1 MSQLALPL
9 KLQDHA
15 VFDSFLAT
23 GNEPLVA
30 FLQDLCTHPT
40 GPGAWLRGGRSTGKT
55 HLLQA
60 VCERARDRAQFL
72 PVGSFVDAGPE
83 ILEGLFSKQFVC
95 LDDVERV
102 GGREDWELKLFG
114 LFNALSETGG
124 LLLCSAKT
132 APRGCGFV
140 LPDLVSRFSRLP
152 LFKINSLEDSKRIEA
167 LQLRARHR
175 GLDLPG
181 DAAQY
186 LLHRSSRDM
195 ASLYRLLDKLDSE
208 SLIAQRRL
216 TIPFVR
222 EVLEFGQAD
231 NPAV

>member
-1 MSQLALPL
+1 M
-9 KLQDHA
+9 
-15 VFDSFLAT
+15 
-23 GNEPLVA
+23 VA
-30 FLQDLCTHPT
+30 FLEDISANPA
-40 GPGAWLRGGRSTGKT
+40 GPGAWLRGLHSSGKT

-72 PVGSFVDAGPE
+72 PVASFIDAGPD
-83 ILEGLFSKQFVC
+83 ILEGLSSRQFVC
-95 LDDVERV
+95 LDDVDRV
-102 GGREDWELKLFG
+102 SGLEDWELALFS

-124 LLLCSAKT
+124 LLLCSASA
-132 APRGCGFV
+132 APRDCGFV

-152 LFKINSLEDSKRIEA
+152 LFKISPLEDSQRIEA

-181 DAAQY
+181 DAAKY

-195 ASLYRLLDKLDSE
+195 ASLYALLDKLDSE
-208 SLIAQRRL
+208 SLIAKRRL

-222 EVLEFGQAD
+222 EVLALSQVGSKSL
-231 NPAV
+231 

>member
-23 GNEPLVA
+23 GNEALVA
-30 FLQDLCTHPT
+30 FLADSCANPT
-40 GPGAWLRGGRSTGKT
+40 GPGAWLRGVHSTGKT

-72 PVGSFVDAGPE
+72 PIGSFVDVGPD
-83 ILEGLFSKQFVC
+83 ILEGLSSRQFVC
-95 LDDVERV
+95 LDDVDKV
-102 GGREDWELKLFG
+102 SGRDDWELGLFG

-124 LLLCSAKT
+124 LLLCSASA
-132 APRGCGFV
+132 APRDCGFL

-152 LFKINSLEDSKRIEA
+152 LFKISPLEDSKRIEA

-181 DAAQY
+181 DAAKY

-195 ASLYRLLDKLDSE
+195 ASLYGLLDKLDSE

-222 EVLEFGQAD
+222 EVLALSQFGSKGL
-231 NPAV
+231 

>member
-1 MSQLALPL
+1 LSQLALPL

-15 VFDSFLAT
+15 VFESFLAT

-30 FLQDLCTHPT
+30 FLQDLCADPA

-72 PVGSFVDAGPE
+72 PMGSFVDVGPD
-83 ILEGLFSKQFVC
+83 ILDGLSSRQFVC
-95 LDDVERV
+95 LDNVERIA
-102 GGREDWELKLFG
+102 GREDWELALFG
-114 LFNALSETGG
+114 LFNALSDTGG
-124 LLLCSAKT
+124 LLLCSAT
-132 APRGCGFV
+132 AAPRASGFV

-152 LFKINSLEDSKRIEA
+152 LFKLNSLQDSNRIEA
-167 LQLRARHR
+167 LQLRAHHR
-175 GLDLPG
+175 GLDLPS

-195 ASLYRLLDKLDSE
+195 ASLYGLLDKLDSE
-208 SLIAQRRL
+208 SLVAQRRL

-222 EVLEFGQAD
+222 EVLGLSQTD
-231 NPAV
+231 NSGH

>member
-15 VFDSFLAT
+15 VFESFLAT
-23 GNEPLVA
+23 GNEAMVA
-30 FLQDLCTHPT
+30 FLEDMCTHPA
-40 GPGAWLRGGRSTGKT
+40 GPGAWLRGLHSTGKT

-72 PVGSFVDAGPE
+72 PVASFIDAGPD
-83 ILEGLFSKQFVC
+83 ILEGLSSRQFVC
-95 LDDVERV
+95 LDDVDRV
-102 GGREDWELKLFG
+102 SGLEDWELGLFS

-124 LLLCSAKT
+124 LLVCSASA
-132 APRGCGFV
+132 APRDCGFV

-152 LFKINSLEDSKRIEA
+152 LFKINALEDSKRIEA

-181 DAAQY
+181 DAAKY

-195 ASLYRLLDKLDSE
+195 ASLYGLLDKLDSE
-208 SLIAQRRL
+208 SLIAKRRL

-222 EVLEFGQAD
+222 EVLALGQ
-231 NPAV
+231 VGSKRL